1 MKMLHRFLAA
11 LLLVAYASTGT
22 SMISLAVWSLAVVDG
37 SHLVQVAETAHG
49 TCIRL
54 HHTKSDFTPNVT
66 DHRSPS
72 GRLAVSLCNGSD
84 HGDHTFSAAHLA
96 TGRVAEEEKD
106 ESNHASSLEET
117 VATLLQEIYL
127 RPNPSLHKM
136 GSRFVATDRV
146 ANYNLQTLPTVRML
160 I

>member
-1 MKMLHRFLAA
+1 MKILHRFLAA

-22 SMISLAVWSLAVVDG
+22 SMISLAVWSLAMVDG
-37 SHLVQVAETAHG
+37 SHLVQVSETAHG

-54 HHTKSDFTPNVT
+54 HHSKSDFTPNVT

-72 GRLAVSLCNGSD
+72 GRLVVSLCNGSD

-96 TGRVAEEEKD
+96 TGRAAEEEKD
-106 ESNHASSLEET
+106 GSNDACPSEET
-117 VATLLQEIYL
+117 VVTLSQKICL

-136 GSRFVATDRV
+136 DSRFVLTDWV
-146 ANYNLQTLPTVRML
+146 ASYNLRILPTVRML

>member
-22 SMISLAVWSLAVVDG
+22 SMISLAVWSLAMVDG
-37 SHLVQVAETAHG
+37 SHLVQVSETAHG

-54 HHTKSDFTPNVT
+54 HHSESDFTPNFT

-72 GRLAVSLCNGSD
+72 GRLVVSLCNASD
-84 HGDHTFSAAHLA
+84 HGDHLFSAAHLA
-96 TGRVAEEEKD
+96 TGRAAEEEKD
-106 ESNHASSLEET
+106 GSNDACPSEET
-117 VATLLQEIYL
+117 VVTLSQKICL

-136 GSRFVATDRV
+136 DSRFVLTDWV
-146 ANYNLQTLPTVRML
+146 ASYNLRILPTVRML

>member
-37 SHLVQVAETAHG
+37 SHLVQVSETAHG

-54 HHTKSDFTPNVT
+54 HHSESDFTPNVT

-72 GRLAVSLCNGSD
+72 GRLVVSLCNGSD

-96 TGRVAEEEKD
+96 TGRAAEEEKD
-106 ESNHASSLEET
+106 GSNDAGSSEET
-117 VATLLQEIYL
+117 GVTLSQQICL
-127 RPNPSLHKM
+127 RPNPSLNKM
-136 GSRFVATDRV
+136 VSRFVLTDRV
-146 ANYNLQTLPTVRML
+146 ASYNLRILPTVRML